1 MSTAPTMDGVWHSP
15 ALTQPLAHN
24 HRKMAIMIRNP
35 SEHPPSEFW
44 KRNLD
49 KIGIGGSIFAALC
62 CLGFPAL
69 LSILSTIGLGFIV
82 NDAILIP
89 LLLVF
94 LAVALIGLYFGTRHH
109 REPWALILGG
119 LSAVLIVLVFTGV
132 LPNIALAYVG
142 IAGLVVASVLNIW
155 FRVRQLHAR

>member
-1 MSTAPTMDGVWHSP
+1 MARVPSLGIPPIKSRSA
-15 ALTQPLAHN
+15 
-24 HRKMAIMIRNP
+24 AIMVKNP
-35 SEHPPSEFW
+35 TEHPPSEFW

-69 LSILSTIGLGFIV
+69 LSILSAIGLGFIV

-94 LAVALIGLYFGTRHH
+94 LAVAVFGLYLGARHH

-119 LSAVLIVLVFTGV
+119 LSALLVVLVFTGMV
-132 LPNIALAYVG
+132 PNIALAYVG
-142 IAGLVVASVLNIW
+142 MAGVVVASVLNVW
-155 FRVRQLHAR
+155 LRARQVRAR